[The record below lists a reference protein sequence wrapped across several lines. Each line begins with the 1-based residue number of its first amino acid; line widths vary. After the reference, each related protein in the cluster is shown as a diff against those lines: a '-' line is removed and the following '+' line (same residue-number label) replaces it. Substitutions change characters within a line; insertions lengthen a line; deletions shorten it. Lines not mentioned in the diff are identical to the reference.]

1 MLLSRV
7 AENLY
12 WAARY
17 LERAEGTARVL
28 NEHTNFLVDL
38 PTTVPLT
45 WEPLL
50 AITGSRTDFD
60 DSYPQADEASIVRFL
75 VADRTNPGSIL
86 RSIESTRDNMRTT
99 REVLPRQ
106 VWQVV
111 NDVYLYLASNA
122 LDGIGRSTRGRF
134 LERVIAES
142 QRVRGVLYGT
152 MSRDDAFLFL
162 RLGYNIER
170 ADLAT
175 RVLDVRASALVDDTL
190 SRAFEDVQWAS
201 VLRSLSALQMYHRA
215 TRSPV
220 DGPTTLRFL
229 LHDLTFPGSVA
240 HCLQNVSSCI
250 DALPHAKLVSPHCDD
265 ALTTLAVFPIDGLS
279 PSLLH
284 DWVDHLQL
292 AIARIHEQ
300 IAEAY
305 FRAATA
311 DDD

>member
-50 AITGSRTDFD
+50 AITGTRTDFD
-60 DSYPQADEASIVRFL
+60 ESYPQADEASIIRFL
-75 VADRTNPGSIL
+75 VADRSNEGCIL
-86 RSIESTRDNMRTT
+86 RSIENTRENMRTT

-122 LDGIGRSTRGRF
+122 IDGVGRSTRGRF
-134 LERVIAES
+134 LERVIAEA

-175 RVLDVRASALVDDTL
+175 RVLDVRAGTLVDDTL
-190 SRAFEDVQWAS
+190 SRTFEDVQWAS

-240 HCLQNVSSCI
+240 HCLHNVASCI
-250 DALPHAKLVSPHCDD
+250 EALPHTKQVAPHCEQ
-265 ALTTLAVFPIDGLS
+265 ALSTLAVFPTVGLS

-292 AIARIHEQ
+292 AIAGIHEH

-305 FRAATA
+305 FRAVTA
-311 DDD
+311 DAD